1 MSLYISGIQQ
11 CGIGVVNASE
21 AALYYK
27 ELLGFDCLVFD
38 DIAEASLM
46 TKYTGNKIYSRRA
59 ILTMNMQGG
68 GGLEL
73 WQFMNRTPLAP
84 KQKVTRADIGISV
97 IKIKTRNIEKAF
109 AFFKNRHQEKLTT
122 IELDLALK
130 KRFFLEDK
138 FQNTFEIVEVDDFFT
153 DTSHVCG
160 GVYGAI
166 IGVSNL
172 AVATIFYQNILHSA
186 KIIAKAGH
194 HLIFKNEK
202 SSTGAFSNLL
212 GAFEVELVQATNL
225 NTNIYE
231 DRYWGDLGFIH
242 LCLDIVDMSAYKQHQ
257 LTQGNIFTVDSE
269 GFFGMDK
276 AGGRFCYIEDADG
289 TLIELVE
296 TYKVPIIKKMGW
308 YLNLKKRKSK
318 NPLPSWMLKLLGLSK
333 VK

>member
-1 MSLYISGIQQ
+1 MSVYISGIQQ
-11 CGIGVVNASE
+11 CGIGVVDAAE

-46 TKYTGNKIYSRRA
+46 TNYTGNSIYSRRA

-73 WQFMNRTPLAP
+73 WQFMDRTPSSP
-84 KQKVTRADIGISV
+84 KQKVRIGDIGISV

-109 AFFKNRHQEKLTT
+109 SFFKNRQQEKITT
-122 IELDLALK
+122 IELNIAFK
-130 KRFFLEDK
+130 KSFLLEDK
-138 FQNTFEIVEVDDFFT
+138 YQNTFEIVEVDDFFSKT
-153 DTSHVCG
+153 THVCA

-172 AVATIFYQNILHSA
+172 AAASNFYQSILHSA
-186 KIIAKAGH
+186 IIIAKAEQ

-202 SSTGAFSNLL
+202 ADKGAFSSLL
-212 GAFEVELVQATNL
+212 GAFEVELVQVTGVYNK
-225 NTNIYE
+225 IYE
-231 DRYWGDLGFIH
+231 NRYWGDLGFIH
-242 LCLDIVDMSAYKQHQ
+242 LCLDVIDMTIYKQEQ
-257 LTQGNIFTVDSE
+257 LVKGNTFTVDSE
-269 GFFGMDK
+269 GFFEMDK
-276 AGGRFCYIEDADG
+276 AGGRFCYAEDPDG

-296 TYKVPIIKKMGW
+296 TYKVPVIKKMAW

-318 NPLPSWMLKLLGLSK
+318 KPLPNWILKLLGLSK